1 MTVVN
6 STWTPEKI
14 KQLKKLLG
22 KGKSSFEIG
31 KELGISKN
39 AVIGKIHRLGLNM
52 PKAPEEKVV
61 VVQKENKKVQK
72 LTHVGLLDLKFN
84 SCRWPIGEPKDK
96 DFHFCGAVCQTG
108 KPYCPEHC
116 KIAYTSLKELSLQ
129 NAKKEPVVKEGKT
142 TEKTAVKEVPEK
154 KKETAVAPKQK
165 KEAGTGK
172 KEVASVSSKTTKG
185 VQTPVKKKEEKKTT
199 AGVKTK
205 TVPVKAKEA
214 APKTKVTTKG
224 MTPSKTVKAGDKKSV
239 KKVAVS
245 GKKTV
250 TVEKEPAK
258 KAVIKKEPVKKTV
271 VKKAP
276 VKKEPA
282 KKTAVKKA
290 PVKTTVKVPVKKE
303 APKKETPK
311 KETSKKELIKKEP
324 VAPKESVKKVML
336 KRSVSDR
343 LLSLMKKI
351 KK

>member
-129 NAKKEPVVKEGKT
+129 NAKKEPVVKEVKT

-205 TVPVKAKEA
+205 SVPVKAKEA
-214 APKTKVTTKG
+214 VPKTKDTTKG

-245 GKKTV
+245 GKKTG
-250 TVEKEPAK
+250 TVKKEPAK

-276 VKKEPA
+276 VK
-282 KKTAVKKA
+282 
-290 PVKTTVKVPVKKE
+290 TTVKVPVKKE
-303 APKKETPK
+303 APKKEAPK

-324 VAPKESVKKVML
+324 VLPKESVKKVMP